1 MKIGKYALFILF
13 ILNMLPFHELR
24 AQAEKPAVAVLN
36 LQGIDVPANEA
47 LMLSERLRTELA
59 QTHAFVLVER
69 NRMDR
74 ILEEQGFQL
83 SGCTSQA
90 CAIEAGKLL
99 NVQEI
104 CVGSVGKI
112 GRLYTVSVRLIDVQ
126 SGRLVKT
133 VSEDCSC
140 PIEDVLTQAMRRV
153 ALKLAGLISDRSSG
167 LSGSV
172 FVQSLPAKAQI
183 FIDGKKFG
191 QTPDTIN
198 GLHAGKHKIIL
209 RKKGFVSFNASLQ
222 IVPQKIRSFSA
233 TLKSLATLRIETEP
247 SGARIA
253 LNGKFYGSSPLRLQ
267 VPPDSLLF
275 LHITLKNYRS
285 IKQKI
290 RLTSDRFKELHYT
303 LAPKT
308 ATLIFSGLPAHV
320 HVFANGQE
328 RAITEGKLT
337 LPFGTYHILLKAANF
352 KDKTL
357 TIRLNPDETKF
368 LRITMAPKSIA
379 GAAWRSAFFPGWGQ
393 HYQDKSLRGLL
404 FALGTFAGVSSS
416 YYYYR
421 QYRSSL
427 ERYDEVRETYRL
439 AFSQANIEVA
449 RQNMHAEYRSSNT
462 LRQKALIAMG
472 VTTAIYLWNILDT
485 VLLPPSSK
493 HKFKVQGKT
502 GNGQFGIGLNV
513 QW

>member
-1 MKIGKYALFILF
+1 MKLSKYVLFILF

-24 AQAEKPAVAVLN
+24 AQAEKPTVAVLN

-59 QTHAFVLVER
+59 HTNAFVLVER

-104 CVGSVGKI
+104 CMGSVGKI

-153 ALKLAGLISDRSSG
+153 ALKLAGLISVRSSV

-172 FVQSLPAKAQI
+172 FVQSLPAKAEI
-183 FIDGKKFG
+183 FIDGKKYG

-209 RKKGFVSFNASLQ
+209 RKKGFVPFKASLE
-222 IVPQKIRSFSA
+222 IVPQKTGSFSA
-233 TLKSLATLRIETEP
+233 TLESLASLLIETEP
-247 SGARIA
+247 SGARIT
-253 LNGKFYGSSPLRLQ
+253 LNGRFYGRSPLRLQ
-267 VPPDSLLF
+267 VPPDSSLSLQITSN
-275 LHITLKNYRS
+275 HYQPVAQTITLKS
-285 IKQKI
+285 G
-290 RLTSDRFKELHYT
+290 DFKELHYT

-320 HVFANGQE
+320 RVFTNGQE
-328 RAITEGKLT
+328 QPISAGKLI

-357 TIRLNPDETKF
+357 TIRLKPDETKS

-427 ERYDEVRETYRL
+427 ERYDEVRERYRL
-439 AFSQANIEVA
+439 AFSLENIEVA
-449 RQNMHAEYRSSNT
+449 RQNIHAEYRRSNT
-462 LRQKALIAMG
+462 LRQKTLMAMG
-472 VTTAIYLWNILDT
+472 VTAAIYLWNILDT

-493 HKFKVQGKT
+493 HKFKLQGKT
-502 GNGQFGIGLNV
+502 GNGQFGIVLNV